1 MEFCLFF
8 HLVRY
13 SLRLVCTR
21 YLITIV
27 KPLFMVDT
35 FPFQTFTCFALDAK
49 TFLIVRLQWEI
60 PILAATRKVVPEL
73 DWETLVS
80 RVEP

>member
-1 MEFCLFF
+1 
-8 HLVRY
+8 
-13 SLRLVCTR
+13 
-21 YLITIV
+21 
-27 KPLFMVDT
+27 MVDT